1 MNINNPKPVRTTM
14 PTFEIEQYELHV
26 TAYRVEAD
34 DPADA
39 IVKVLD
45 GEAEPVDDSQE
56 YVEIAEERG
65 LLVADHPKLAAK
77 LLTLGVPVD
86 GRIIPSIRSV
96 SKVEQETAPVW
107 ED

>member
-1 MNINNPKPVRTTM
+1 MPVY
-14 PTFEIEQYELHV
+14 EIEQYELHV
-26 TAYRVEAD
+26 MTYRVETD

-45 GEAEPVDDSQE
+45 GEVTPVDDSQE

-65 LLVADHPKLAAK
+65 LLVEDYPELAAK
-77 LLTLGVPVD
+77 LRELGVPVD
-86 GRIIPSIRSV
+86 DRIIPSIRSV
-96 SKVEQETAPVW
+96 SKVGQETAPVW